1 MTCQTLACVADYDLP
16 VIAVIFDNRSLGM
29 VKQWQ
34 DMFYNKRYKDVEYND
49 RTDLVKLSEAFGVE
63 AVRVESYD
71 ELLTVVKR
79 AVRAGTALTVD
90 VPVDQGELVFPMVP
104 PGKWLKDVKL
114 PPGFSIMTSMKSL

>member
-1 MTCQTLACVADYDLP
+1 
-16 VIAVIFDNRSLGM
+16 
-29 VKQWQ
+29 
-34 DMFYNKRYKDVEYND
+34 
-49 RTDLVKLSEAFGVE
+49 
-63 AVRVESYD
+63 
-71 ELLTVVKR
+71 VKR

>member
-1 MTCQTLACVADYDLP
+1 
-16 VIAVIFDNRSLGM
+16 
-29 VKQWQ
+29 
-34 DMFYNKRYKDVEYND
+34 MFYNKRYKDVEYND